1 MDALPIIT
9 EDSNVDTN
17 PIHDVGPGVE
27 DISVN
32 GELMYILI
40 IIIEVSIYWV
50 FLMQMSHHCCSGP
63 HVPLQGGKRLDRYQ
77 MSHMYR
83 WRFM

>member
-50 FLMQMSHHCCSGP
+50 FLMQI
-63 HVPLQGGKRLDRYQ
+63 
-77 MSHMYR
+77 
-83 WRFM
+83 